1 MLDKLRQGA
10 GTWIAK
16 IFIGLLVLSFAVWGI
31 ADIFG
36 GYGAQTIAKI
46 GDQKV
51 STEDYRIAYQN
62 ELQRLSYQ
70 LGRRVTSEQA
80 RLLGLENQVLAR
92 LVNTATMD
100 THAAALGLGISD
112 EAIAQRIQR
121 DPVFAGTDGKF
132 SRRAFDEGL
141 AQVGL
146 SEPGYVQSQRES
158 LVRRQITDA
167 LISDLK
173 VPKTLLDAYNDYRN
187 ETRELAYFLIPA
199 DSIAE
204 VSEPDESMLKAYY
217 EDHKRSFTAP
227 EYRALD
233 LLVVTPESLETS
245 IEISDEELKQEYE
258 SQKESYTTH
267 EKRRIEQISFQ
278 NKESANK
285 AHRDLQSGKN
295 FKEVAK
301 LAGQTESDIDLG
313 IKSKNQLAD
322 SKIAEAAFGLAKDTI
337 SEPIEGTFSTVI
349 LRVTEIEPKKT
360 RTYEEVKEEIK
371 DRLTKERAANE
382 VLDLNDTIEDER
394 AAGSTLEEISA
405 KLNLKKARVQ
415 AVDRSGKDPEGKT
428 VGDIPKSARILR
440 TAFDSDVGVENDPID
455 LGNGGFAWVD
465 VTEVMP
471 EKLKPFDKVKSEAK
485 ENYIANSRSRALTE
499 KARALVEKAKSG
511 VELAELAKEIGS
523 NRLTA
528 GPIKRSGRIDDL
540 SQAAIA
546 QAFSLPQGGTGS
558 AQSSDDKSRVV
569 FKVLSISSP
578 APLSD
583 TERKN
588 MASELSRQVSNEL
601 LSEYTTALR
610 DEYGVTINEQLFQR
624 TIGSGQR

>member
-36 GYGAQTIAKI
+36 GYGAQTIAKV

-51 STEDYRIAYQN
+51 STEDYRIAYQD

-92 LVNTATMD
+92 LVNIAAMD
-100 THAAALGLGISD
+100 THAAELGLGISD
-112 EAIAQRIQR
+112 DAIAKRIQR
-121 DPVFAGTDGKF
+121 DPVFAGPDGKF

-146 SEPGYVQSQRES
+146 SEQGYVHSQRES
-158 LVRRQITDA
+158 LVRRQITEA

-173 VPKTLLDAYNDYRN
+173 APQTLLDAYNDYRN
-187 ETRELAYFLIPA
+187 ETRELAYFLVPP
-199 DSIAE
+199 DSIEE
-204 VSEPDESMLKAYY
+204 VSEPDESTLKAYY

-227 EYRALD
+227 EFRALD
-233 LLVVTPESLETS
+233 LLVVTPESLRVS
-245 IEISDEELKQEYE
+245 IQISNEELKQEYE
-258 SQKESYTTH
+258 SQQESYTTP
-267 EKRRIEQISFQ
+267 EKRRIEQIAFQ
-278 NKESANK
+278 NKESAEK
-285 AHRDLQSGKN
+285 AHKDLQSGKDY
-295 FKEVAK
+295 KEVAK

-313 IKSKNQLAD
+313 IKSENQLAD

-428 VGDIPKSARILR
+428 IADIPNSARILR

-455 LGNGGFAWVD
+455 LDNGGFVWVD
-465 VTEVMP
+465 VTEVIP
-471 EKLKPFDKVKSEAK
+471 EKLKPFDKVKPEAK
-485 ENYIANSRSRALTE
+485 KSYIADKRSIALAE
-499 KARALVEKAKSG
+499 NARALAERAKSG
-511 VELAELAKEIGS
+511 IALVELAKEIGS
-523 NRLTA
+523 NRLKTD
-528 GPIKRSGRIDDL
+528 PIKRSGRIDGL
-540 SQAAIA
+540 SPAAIA

-558 AQSSDDKSRVV
+558 ALSSDDKGRAV
-569 FKVLSISSP
+569 FKVLSISAP
-578 APLSD
+578 EPLSES
-583 TERKN
+583 ERKGID
-588 MASELSRQVSNEL
+588 SELSRQVSNAL

-610 DEYGVTINEQLFQR
+610 DRYGVTINEQLFQH